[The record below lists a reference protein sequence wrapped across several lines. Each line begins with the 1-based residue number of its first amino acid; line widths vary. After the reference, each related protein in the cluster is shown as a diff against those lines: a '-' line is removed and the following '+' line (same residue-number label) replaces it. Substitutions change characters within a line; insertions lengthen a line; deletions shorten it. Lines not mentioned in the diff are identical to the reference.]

1 MPQTQPAA
9 NPFALMMDPEAIFA
23 AIESSERLQ
32 RLKSRICRPLD
43 EPRLAGNAESRADDE
58 ALESSDAMDAVAASE
73 PESEAGEGS
82 THPASHGAQGAP
94 IAS

>member
-1 MPQTQPAA
+1 MPHTQPAA

-23 AIESSERLQ
+23 AIEGSERLQ

-43 EPRLAGNAESRADDE
+43 EPRVAGSAEMKACDDE
-58 ALESSDAMDAVAASE
+58 SIESLDALAAAE
-73 PESEAGEGS
+73 PEVEAGEGS
-82 THPASHGAQGAP
+82 HPVSTGACGAS